1 MRAAA
6 AYIAAAP
13 CLHGACVLPLRPTLK
28 KRAVQRKMAGERGLS
43 QSGPSHSYR
52 PLGLV
57 HNLNLGALDGVGARR
72 RRRQQAA
79 AVGGAVVADGRDRL
93 RDELLAGHGGGR
105 GARDR
110 RRDGAQR
117 RHRLLRA
124 RGSQAVRPPL
134 VPAHTPC
141 RTSAARQ
148 HRAPNISVRSPTLC
162 QPTLPLLGTKTIA
175 QVSCL

>member
-57 HNLNLGALDGVGARR
+57 HNLNLGALDGVGARPLGVPSSRMVGIASEMNSWPGTVAGVGPVIGGEMAPSADTVSCARVEARPSGR
-72 RRRQQAA
+72 RWFQRTPPAA
-79 AVGGAVVADGRDRL
+79 
-93 RDELLAGHGGGR
+93 
-105 GARDR
+105 
-110 RRDGAQR
+110 
-117 RHRLLRA
+117 
-124 RGSQAVRPPL
+124 
-134 VPAHTPC
+134 
-141 RTSAARQ
+141 
-148 HRAPNISVRSPTLC
+148 
-162 QPTLPLLGTKTIA
+162 PLLPGSTEHPT
-175 QVSCL
+175 